1 MTAARRRR
9 VLTAAALGLLAAA
22 LAVAALEHALRASA
36 AEDAGA
42 RPAAQRPA
50 ASSGPPL
57 RRWIWISPAEVR
69 RLPESGP
76 AWEQVLATADSKMG
90 HADLSDQ
97 DETHDTTVLA
107 VALVYARTGEERYR
121 RKAAAGIMDAIDTER
136 GGRTLALGRGLLAY
150 VVAANLIHLHD
161 WDPAQD
167 GVFRKWLDRVR
178 RERLE
183 PDARPTLIA
192 THERAPNNW
201 GAHAGASRM
210 AADVYLGDAAD
221 LARAAAVFKG
231 YLGDRSAYRGFR
243 FGADDSWQADP
254 AAPVGVLPPGATKD
268 GHDLSGA
275 LPDDMRR
282 GCSFRWPPCGTRYPW
297 EALQGLT
304 AQAEILFRQG
314 YDAYAWQH
322 AAVRRAAQFL
332 LRLDHEFP
340 DDGWA
345 TPNVDEWLLWLL
357 KDRYG
362 LGVPVAAAAGPGR
375 GMGFTGWTHARPP
388 CPHLTCRRPLAPYRR
403 VAPIAPPAPQGGGGP
418 DLPSI
423 GLTGAL
429 LAVVA
434 RLLRVLRSLL

>member
-1 MTAARRRR
+1 MTPARRRR
-9 VLTAAALGLLAAA
+9 ILTAAVLGLLAAA
-22 LAVAALEHALRASA
+22 LAAPAREHALRASA
-36 AEDAGA
+36 AEGGGA
-42 RPAAQRPA
+42 IPAATGSDT
-50 ASSGPPL
+50 SSGPRL
-57 RRWIWISPAEVR
+57 RRWIWISPAQLR

-76 AWEQVLATADSKMG
+76 AWEQVLAAADSKMG

-121 RKAAAGIMDAIDTER
+121 RKAAAGIMDAIDTEH
-136 GGRTLALGRGLLAY
+136 GGRTLALARGLLAY
-150 VVAANLIHLHD
+150 VVAANLIDLHD
-161 WDPAQD
+161 WDAAQD

-178 RERLE
+178 FERLE

-254 AAPVGVLPPGATKD
+254 SAPVGVLPVGARKD

-314 YDAYAWQH
+314 YDAYDWQH
-322 AAVRRAAQFL
+322 QAIRRATEFL
-332 LRLDHEFP
+332 LRLNRRFP

-357 KDRYG
+357 NDRYG
-362 LGVPVAAAAGPGR
+362 LRVPVTATAGPGR
-375 GMGFTGWTHARPP
+375 GMGFTGWTHARRP
-388 CPHLTCRRPLAPYRR
+388 CPDLVCRRPSAPLRL
-403 VAPIAPPAPQGGGGP
+403 VVPIVPPESGGRAAP
-418 DLPSI
+418 DLPSA
-423 GLTGAL
+423 GLGAAV
-429 LAVVA
+429 LAIVA
-434 RLLRVLRSLL
+434 GLLRILRSLL